1 MENGLV
7 RMTIQITNRCSDL
20 PLPSQATSGSS
31 GFDLRAAVDEPLV
44 LNPGKRALVPTGIR
58 LAIPEGYEGQVRAR
72 SGLAIKHGIAMVNAP
87 GTIDADYRG
96 ELAVILINL
105 GEEPFEIRRG
115 ERIAQL
121 VFAAVA
127 PVTLQQVETLS
138 ETTRGEGG
146 FGSSGKT

>member
-1 MENGLV
+1 LNIE
-7 RMTIQITNRCSDL
+7 ITNRCSDL
-20 PLPSQATSGSS
+20 PLPSKATSGAS

-44 LNPGKRALVPTGIR
+44 LAPGKRAMVPTGIR
-58 LAIPEGYEGQVRAR
+58 LAIPEGYEGQVRPR

-127 PVTLQQVETLS
+127 PVTLQQVEALS

-146 FGSSGKT
+146 FGSSGKK